1 MAEDL
6 STEAV
11 AAAKRE
17 TMLGIGVQ
25 EFRLWQ
31 HSPITAAFFQFIDDQ
46 IASWRENA
54 ADLLEMG
61 AFTAGAREQ
70 DRNPDVVRGRIL
82 AMRELHQIDL
92 ETIQGAYGK
101 SPPVEDQEEQA

>member
-1 MAEDL
+1 MSDDL
-6 STEAV
+6 SPEAV
-11 AAAKRE
+11 ASAKRE
-17 TMLGIGVQ
+17 TMLGLGEQ

-31 HSPITAAFFQFIDDQ
+31 HSPITAAFFQFMDDQ
-46 IASWRENA
+46 VASWRENA

-61 AFTAGAREQ
+61 AFIPGAREQ

-82 AMRELHQIDL
+82 ALRELREIEL

-101 SPPVEDQEEQA
+101 SPPEEDQEQQA